1 MLQIAPALLL
11 LVGVYFLPYS
21 PRWLATRGRRTEA
34 LAVLARLRNRPPHD
48 SLVQA
53 ELIDIL
59 AEAQLHAE
67 IREERHPGANGFMRE
82 FWSWVDC
89 LRAGCV
95 RRTGVGV
102 CLMFFQQ

>member
-1 MLQIAPALLL
+1 
-11 LVGVYFLPYS
+11 
-21 PRWLATRGRRTEA
+21 
-34 LAVLARLRNRPPHD
+34 
-48 SLVQA
+48 
-53 ELIDIL
+53 
-59 AEAQLHAE
+59 
-67 IREERHPGANGFMRE
+67 MRE